1 MKIAPSMLASDF
13 ANFGPETRRMEQGGA
28 DYIHLDIMDGLFVP
42 NLSFGLAVVKA
53 ARPYAETPFDVH
65 LMIQEP
71 AKYVQRFAEAGA
83 DWISFHLEATGD
95 PAHTAELIRACGVHP
110 ALAVKPATPVERVYP
125 YLDLVDMVL
134 IMTVEPGF
142 GGQSF
147 MADMMDKV
155 RLLRGRLLAENK
167 SVLIEIDGG
176 VNEETIAQ
184 AAAAG
189 VDICVAGTGVFKA
202 ADAGEAIRA
211 LKTVAAQYE
220 GRAPRRKEG

>member
-42 NLSFGLAVVKA
+42 NLSFGLPVVKA

-155 RLLRGRLLAENK
+155 RLLLAENK

>member
-42 NLSFGLAVVKA
+42 NLSFGLPVVKA
-53 ARPYAETPFDVH
+53 ARSYAETPFDVH

-83 DWISFHLEATGD
+83 DWISFHLEADGD
-95 PAHTAELIRACGVHP
+95 PARTAELIRACGVHP

-142 GGQSF
+142 GGQKF
-147 MADMMDKV
+147 MPQALDK
-155 RLLRGRLLAENK
+155 LRFLHSAAEARGK
-167 SVLIEIDGG
+167 QGLILEVDGG
-176 VNEETIAQ
+176 IQEATGAQ
-184 AAAAG
+184 CAAAG
-189 VDICVAGTGVFKA
+189 ANALVAGSAVFGAPDPAAAVKA
-202 ADAGEAIRA
+202 LRAACEAAKI
-211 LKTVAAQYE
+211 
-220 GRAPRRKEG
+220 

>member
-42 NLSFGLAVVKA
+42 NLSFGLPVVKA

-95 PAHTAELIRACGVHP
+95 PAHTAELI
-110 ALAVKPATPVERVYP
+110 LST
-125 YLDLVDMVL
+125 
-134 IMTVEPGF
+134 
-142 GGQSF
+142 
-147 MADMMDKV
+147 
-155 RLLRGRLLAENK
+155 
-167 SVLIEIDGG
+167 
-176 VNEETIAQ
+176 
-184 AAAAG
+184 
-189 VDICVAGTGVFKA
+189 
-202 ADAGEAIRA
+202 
-211 LKTVAAQYE
+211 
-220 GRAPRRKEG
+220 PRRRWSACTPISI